1 MTETENQSNSRS
13 LEYDIVVVGGGMVGL
28 TLALLIVNELPDIK
42 LCLIESHPLSD
53 GADKPYQPS
62 FDGRS
67 TALSSNS
74 ADLLDAMG
82 LWQAIASQAT
92 PIHQVHISDRG
103 HPGMAT
109 YTREEN
115 ANRDLGHIVE
125 NRWLGRCLTADLLAR
140 QSITAIAPAQVARI
154 VPRAGGASVRIN
166 HGNDGQEQAVDAALV
181 IIADGVD
188 SSLRNDLGIGVELH
202 DYRQY
207 AVIANVG
214 LEKPHRCVAY
224 ERFTDDGPLALLP
237 LGGGADAQ
245 TSALIWTRPSDD
257 IERTMALDDDQ
268 FLAKLQA
275 RFGHRLGRFTRVGKR
290 VSYPL
295 QLSLAK
301 EQVRSSV
308 VLMGNAA
315 HSLHPVAG
323 QGFNLALRDSARLVS
338 VLREA
343 WRKGQPLG
351 SLTVL
356 NHYLEQQNR
365 DQFLTSRISHGFN
378 RVFSNNKPWLQLG
391 RNIGLIGMELIPPLK
406 NNFFSQMMGRAEPRA
421 RLSITRPLS

>member
-1 MTETENQSNSRS
+1 MTKTEKQSHPASRDC
-13 LEYDIVVVGGGMVGL
+13 DIVVVGGGMVGL

-42 LCLIESHPLSD
+42 LCLIENHPLSD
-53 GADKPYQPS
+53 GEDTPYQPS
-62 FDGRS
+62 FDSRS
-67 TALSSNS
+67 TALSATS
-74 ADLLDAMG
+74 ADLLSAMG
-82 LWQAIASQAT
+82 LWQSIASQAT

-103 HPGMAT
+103 HPGMST
-109 YTREEN
+109 YTREDN
-115 ANRDLGHIVE
+115 GNRDLGYIVE
-125 NRWLGRCLTADLLAR
+125 NRWLGRCLTAGLMTR
-140 QSITAIAPAQVARI
+140 NSITAIAPAQVTRI
-154 VPRAGGASVRIN
+154 VPRAEGASVFIN
-166 HGNDGQEQAVDAALV
+166 EGNDRNEHTIDAALV

-188 SSLRNDLGIGVELH
+188 SSLRGELGIGVELH

-214 LEKPHRCVAY
+214 LEKPHRGVAY

-237 LGGGADAQ
+237 LGGSIEAR
-245 TSALIWTRPSDD
+245 TSALIWTRPSED
-257 IERTMALDDDQ
+257 IGPTMALNDDQ
-268 FLAKLQA
+268 FLAKLQT

-290 VSYPL
+290 ASYPL

-323 QGFNLALRDSARLVS
+323 QGFNLAVRDSARLVS

-343 WRKGQPLG
+343 WRKEQPLG
-351 SLTVL
+351 SLKVL

-378 RVFSNNKPWLQLG
+378 RIFSNNKPWLQLG
-391 RNIGLIGMELIPPLK
+391 RNIGLISMELIPPLK
-406 NNFFSQMMGRAEPRA
+406 KDFLSQMIGRGQPRA
-421 RLSITRPLS
+421 RLSITRPLP